1 MKLEVN
7 SLGKTYGSG
16 RVMVHAV
23 TNANFT
29 IEAGQFIAIVGP
41 SGSGKTTLLSMLGGL
56 LTPTSGTIL
65 VNERQVEKLKPRE
78 RQEYRRDN
86 VGFIFQANNL
96 LPFLT
101 AKENLIL
108 MNQLGPGNQYMMNE
122 RAQQLLSEM
131 GLMTRANALATELSG
146 GERQRVAIAR
156 ALMRDPDMVLAD
168 EPTAN
173 LDSELGRHVVQN
185 LVNGVK
191 GRNKIGIMV
200 THDLNMAALA
210 DGILGMRDGHISSGS
225 PTGTLISPESMKEE
239 SDPW

>member
-1 MKLEVN
+1 VKLEVN

-56 LTPTSGTIL
+56 LTPTSGTML

-78 RQEYRRDN
+78 RQEYRRDH

-108 MNQLGPGNQYMMNE
+108 MNQLGPGDKQMMNE
-122 RAQQLLSEM
+122 RAEQLLSEM
-131 GLMTRANALATELSG
+131 GLVTRANALATELSG

-173 LDSELGRHVVQN
+173 LDSGLGRHVVQN

-210 DGILGMRDGHISSGS
+210 DRILGMRDGHISGGS
-225 PTGTLISPESMKEE
+225 PKGTLLPSESMKE
-239 SDPW
+239 